1 MRANP
6 LSGSTM
12 TRRSGLLL
20 LALAAPC
27 VTLAAG
33 WFHPAGA
40 QPLTWTQHGTVAQGS
55 QFDAAPGPE
64 GHVHL
69 ISSRYYVFDS
79 SGAVLADE
87 DPGDGH
93 QGELDFPPAIA
104 VGDDGSVHV
113 VTRHDGDFEGGNDIR
128 YRRRSAGGSWDR
140 DYLVGLR
147 ERRNYV
153 VGVAYVGG
161 PVYLAYTR
169 AGDNVWGDVRL
180 WEAGESGATE
190 LGDIGGIWRAD
201 TGIRMR
207 SNGDRLFLASGVP
220 DPGGTAYLLHAQAG
234 GGLVG
239 ELVANTWSHTSGS
252 ERRGF
257 VDTYV
262 DGVGHAHFTYG
273 AYHEVYYNRYDP
285 WGERVFGSDIRL
297 GDGLGDWHM
306 SAGLSAVGA
315 SDDGETVVA
324 VMLVANGSQQASDS
338 DLLWT
343 YSLDSGQHWS
353 EPEDLGVNT
362 NGGEGRLMPRIA
374 AVGNDFLL
382 FYKDSGTGSISLMT
396 MYVERD
402 DDGDGYTSDVDCD
415 DDDPAVHPGAAEECS
430 DGVDNDCDGDVDGDD
445 TDCGGADD
453 DDTVG
458 DDDDT
463 ADDDDDTAAD
473 DDAGHPPG
481 GDGGCEC
488 GVVGRDGVQVS
499 VAGLALLALFAVA
512 RRRTTTAGV

>member
-1 MRANP
+1 
-6 LSGSTM
+6 M
-12 TRRSGLLL
+12 TGIRPHLLTLLAVLGLLL
-20 LALAAPC
+20 SLGGSGAA
-27 VTLAAG
+27 V
-33 WFHPAGA
+33 A
-40 QPLTWTQHGTVAQGS
+40 QPLTWTQHGTITGGS
-55 QFDAAPGPE
+55 QFDATTGPD

-69 ISSRYYVFDS
+69 ISDRYTVLDA
-79 SGAVLADE
+79 GGNVLAEE
-87 DPGDGH
+87 DPADGH
-93 QGELDFPPAIA
+93 HGELDFPPAIA
-104 VGDDGSVHV
+104 VGADGSVHI

-128 YRRRSAGGSWDR
+128 YRRKSAAGVWDR
-140 DYLVGLR
+140 DYLVGSR

-153 VGVAYVGG
+153 VGVAQVGG
-161 PVYLAYTR
+161 PVYVAYTR

-180 WEAGESGATE
+180 WEAGEHGATE

-234 GGLVG
+234 GDLVG

-262 DGVGHAHFTYG
+262 DGQGHAHFTYG
-273 AYHEVYYNRYDP
+273 AHHEVYYNRYDP
-285 WGERVFGSDIRL
+285 WGERVYGSDIRI

-306 SAGLSAVGA
+306 STGLSAVGA

-324 VMLVANGSQQASDS
+324 VMLLANGSQQASGS

-353 EPEDLGVNT
+353 EPADLGVDT
-362 NGGEGRLMPRIA
+362 NGGEGRLLPRIV
-374 AVGNDFLL
+374 AVGNAFLL
-382 FYKDSGTGSISLMT
+382 LYKDSSSGSIQLMT

-415 DDDPAVHPGAAEECS
+415 DDDPAVHPDAAEDCQ
-430 DGVDNDCDGDVDGDD
+430 DGIDNDCDGDVDGED

-453 DDTVG
+453 DDDTAG

-463 ADDDDDTAAD
+463 AGDDDTGVGDDDDS
-473 DDAGHPPG
+473 GPPGPGGG

-488 GVVGRDGVQVS
+488 GAASGRATATGMIPMGV
-499 VAGLALLALFAVA
+499 LLALGIL
-512 RRRTTTAGV
+512 RRR